1 LEVELDVAGW
11 GYNDFSPML
20 AKAYSGK
27 SKKKNVDLDSKDFV
41 KSNFKQIKTALI
53 IQTAIHEAKHKIDE
67 YEAPDQRLSV
77 DNEVSAHLTAAIFS
91 SCPFNGLNSAIGRM
105 EGFSRNVRSR
115 TLNNMIRQ
123 LSNLEVSSLNKK
135 NYGSEQLR
143 EDLRRIY
150 ANYRTIGGNSELI
163 DLGDF
168 ESYVVGEV
176 YRGFR

>member
-1 LEVELDVAGW
+1 
-11 GYNDFSPML
+11 
-20 AKAYSGK
+20 
-27 SKKKNVDLDSKDFV
+27 
-41 KSNFKQIKTALI
+41 
-53 IQTAIHEAKHKIDE
+53 
-67 YEAPDQRLSV
+67 
-77 DNEVSAHLTAAIFS
+77 
-91 SCPFNGLNSAIGRM
+91 M

-115 TLNNMIRQ
+115 ALNNMIRQ

-135 NYGSEQLR
+135 NYGEEQLR